1 MSILFNNLKKNQNN
15 FFKNHFLFLQ
25 IVSDHYNGNRHRN
38 AVVRQDFPT
47 ALHEQI
53 KEKEDA
59 ERQAQ
64 LYHEMINEQEKVDA
78 EVARDLADKLKR
90 ETDRE
95 RKKLNQQNELLA
107 RKLQEQSFDRQRQP
121 PVGNDYPAPP
131 RNHPKPNHLKN
142 SPKNDYFSSPP
153 KQFNQKTNQLN
164 YVSLDLDPPKSTQL
178 PSKPTPTSYTEIMP
192 STGFHPI
199 DSNNLKFTTT
209 TTPEKKN
216 PHVNLHSH
224 TPEKNYSNSRK
235 YDFPQVKTDQHH
247 FDGDGVSGLF
257 INTNQE
263 LSDFGTS
270 SQDVAESIRQYH
282 MPSEDIPINH
292 FRTDKHK
299 NFPYDDDFRNNSNF
313 QKLSPEKYDYIIG
326 NDSVNNSLVRQ
337 PPKNTD
343 SKVNEVGLPTGTLF
357 KNREN
362 NFSDPERI
370 KTLQELGLPP
380 EEIQE
385 IDRRLRQ
392 EIRDEVCWFCVFSE
406 IG

>member
-1 MSILFNNLKKNQNN
+1 
-15 FFKNHFLFLQ
+15 
-25 IVSDHYNGNRHRN
+25 
-38 AVVRQDFPT
+38 
-47 ALHEQI
+47 
-53 KEKEDA
+53 
-59 ERQAQ
+59 
-64 LYHEMINEQEKVDA
+64 MINEQEKVDA

-95 RKKLNQQNELLA
+95 RKKLNHQNEILA
-107 RKLQEQSFDRQRQP
+107 RKIQDRQRPP

-142 SPKNDYFSSPP
+142 SPKTDYFSSAAAA

-164 YVSLDLDPPKSTQL
+164 YVSLDLDPPKSTQMPL
-178 PSKPTPTSYTEIMP
+178 KSTPTSYTEIMP

-199 DSNNLKFTTT
+199 ETNLKF

-216 PHVNLHSH
+216 PQVNLHSH

-235 YDFPQVKTDQHH
+235 YDFPQVVD
-247 FDGDGVSGLF
+247 DGVSGLF

-263 LSDFGTS
+263 LSGFGA

-282 MPSEDIPINH
+282 MPSEDIPTNN
-292 FRTDKHK
+292 FRTDKHI

-326 NDSVNNSLVRQ
+326 NDSLVRH
-337 PPKNTD
+337 PSKNND
-343 SKVNEVGLPTGTLF
+343 SKVNEVGLPTGTLY

-362 NFSDPERI
+362 NFGDPERI

-392 EIRDEVCWFCVFSE
+392 EIRDEELARKLQDEEKVE
-406 IG
+406 IDQEERDRLLAMEAQDKELARMLQERVSIPKI

>member
-1 MSILFNNLKKNQNN
+1 
-15 FFKNHFLFLQ
+15 
-25 IVSDHYNGNRHRN
+25 
-38 AVVRQDFPT
+38 
-47 ALHEQI
+47 
-53 KEKEDA
+53 
-59 ERQAQ
+59 
-64 LYHEMINEQEKVDA
+64 MINEQEKVDA

-95 RKKLNQQNELLA
+95 RKKLNHQNEIVA
-107 RKLQEQSFDRQRQP
+107 RKLQEQSFDRHQQRPP

-153 KQFNQKTNQLN
+153 KQLNQKTNQLN
-164 YVSLDLDPPKSTQL
+164 YVSLDLDPPKSSQL
-178 PSKPTPTSYTEIMP
+178 PSKPTPTAYTEIMP
-192 STGFHPI
+192 SGFHPI
-199 DSNNLKFTTT
+199 ESNNLKFTT
-209 TTPEKKN
+209 PEKKN
-216 PHVNLHSH
+216 PQVNLHSH

-235 YDFPQVKTDQHH
+235 YDFPQMKPSDSH
-247 FDGDGVSGLF
+247 FEDDGVSGLF

-263 LSDFGTS
+263 LSGFGA

-282 MPSEDIPINH
+282 MPSEDIPTNN
-292 FRTDKHK
+292 FRTEKHL

-326 NDSVNNSLVRQ
+326 NGSVNNSLGRQ
-337 PPKNTD
+337 PQKNSD

-370 KTLQELGLPP
+370 KTLQDLGLPP

-392 EIRDEVCWFCVFSE
+392 EIRDEVCLFLCLFGFNFIFVCLSG
-406 IG
+406 IGTKIAG